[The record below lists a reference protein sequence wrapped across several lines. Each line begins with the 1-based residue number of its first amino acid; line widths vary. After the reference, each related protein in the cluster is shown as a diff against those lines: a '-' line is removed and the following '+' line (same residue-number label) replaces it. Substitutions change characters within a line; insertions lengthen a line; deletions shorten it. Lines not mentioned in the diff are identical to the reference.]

1 MTLLID
7 TAVVPA
13 RERLD
18 FWWEESWGAYHPL
31 QIRSA
36 ARERFFA
43 RMWAYELGPLGFFRI
58 AAAPNAMARTSKAI
72 AVADPECLHVSVIQR
87 GRLATAQEGRHALAR
102 PGDVVSYDTSHP
114 VVCRADVSFE
124 VLVMRVPHDL
134 LGRDAD
140 QIAGRT
146 AVRIHG
152 GNGFARPAAAFL
164 RGLFGGLEDGTV
176 GPADA
181 SGAVD
186 CVLDIVRSLY
196 GQSSRAWEPTRPR
209 SRAEILL
216 NVKSYV
222 EANLGNPDLDP
233 ADIARAS
240 FISTRYLHK
249 LFEAEGMSV
258 GQWIRSERLDRCR
271 RGPRRPVAPKPDDP
285 GDREPLGADRPSAL
299 QPALPIDVRV
309 LSERLP
315 ARHGRRARSGRH
327 RSLRVT
333 TNVSSLNQRPPC
345 SLSTSCVASR
355 YEPSLMICSRRSSS
369 T

>member
-72 AVADPECLHVSVIQR
+72 AAGRPGMPACLGHPARAARDGAERAACRRATGRRRQLRHVAPSCLPR
-87 GRLATAQEGRHALAR
+87 GRLVRSARDAGAAR
-102 PGDVVSYDTSHP
+102 PP
-114 VVCRADVSFE
+114 RAGTPTRSPGA
-124 VLVMRVPHDL
+124 R
-134 LGRDAD
+134 RS
-140 QIAGRT
+140 
-146 AVRIHG
+146 RIHG

-164 RGLFGGLEDGTV
+164 RGLFGGLRGRDGRS
-176 GPADA
+176 ADA

-186 CVLDIVRSLY
+186 CVLDVVRSLY
-196 GQSSRAWEPTRPR
+196 RQSSRAWEPTRPR

-233 ADIARAS
+233 ADISRAS

-249 LFEAEGMSV
+249 LFEAEGISV

-271 RGPRRPVAPKPDDP
+271 RDLVDPSLRSQTILEIASRWGLTGPQHFSRLFRSTY
-285 GDREPLGADRPSAL
+285 GCSPS
-299 QPALPIDVRV
+299 DY
-309 LSERLP
+309 
-315 ARHGRRARSGRH
+315 RRATDAEGAA
-327 RSLRVT
+327 VT
-333 TNVSSLNQRPPC
+333 VPC
-345 SLSTSCVASR
+345 
-355 YEPSLMICSRRSSS
+355 ESRRTSRR
-369 T
+369 